1 MILDRIL
8 HKNSSILATALVAA
22 VIVLLANGIP
32 YLIRKSNEEKSLDAL
47 IGEMDFSEANVRPR
61 MQSFAKERI
70 APVFHALS
78 GVPLDAEEEAHAAD
92 ALVGI
97 CSPDVIRFLL
107 KMRVLDYAAQK
118 GWDDRTLRRK
128 LVKADPQE
136 IREMREI
143 PDEMLRRPEVQMLF
157 EQFFYKFVPWW
168 TIRHPEFRSLVP
180 AGWPKS
186 DGELRGFL
194 AASFRCR
201 SAADAARRAAEPQNT
216 GLPPQQLEKIR
227 LDAFREAQKKL
238 PAEQAETLGSRM
250 TADLNLS
257 GNDLWAFALSPVPPE
272 KIAQW
277 LHAHGI
283 PCLPPEAAR

>member
-32 YLIRKSNEEKSLDAL
+32 YLIRKSHEEKSLDVL

-61 MQSFAKERI
+61 MQTFAKERI

-78 GVPLDAEEEAHAAD
+78 GVPLTAEEEAYAAD

-107 KMRVLDYAAQK
+107 KMRVLDYAEQK

-143 PDEMLRRPEVQMLF
+143 PDKMLRRPEIQMLF

-168 TIRHPEFRSLVP
+168 TVRHPEFRNFIP
-180 AGWPKS
+180 AVWPKS
-186 DGELRGFL
+186 DSDLRGFL

-201 SAADAARRAAEPQNT
+201 FAADSARRAAESRNT
-216 GLPPQQLEKIR
+216 GLTPRQLEKIR
-227 LDAFREAQKKL
+227 LAALEEAGRKL
-238 PAEQAETLGSRM
+238 SKEQAEELVSRM

-257 GNDLWAFALSPVPPE
+257 AGDLWAFTFTAVPPE

-277 LHAHGI
+277 LAAHGI
-283 PCLPPEAAR
+283 PRLSPEAAR